1 MNAFE
6 RSLTAA
12 FVGILVFAGCSAVSK
27 LKSAHGTKFRYS
39 YALTAPI
46 SSTRLAFQDN
56 DVSLLFRFDDAA
68 IRFKLT
74 NRSFS
79 PLRIKWE
86 EVTVVVQGRSFAAI
100 NTRTL
105 YQTNPAV
112 DAKPTILPGGYI
124 VDMAMPSANISFN
137 GKKWVERDLLP
148 TTDRHSET
156 MGKKILANVGS
167 TVTLLLPIELGDQVR
182 RYSFEFRV
190 AKVDTLAWD
199 RYRRPSR
206 PVPPTQVATVKMGET
221 DKITTAIVVGG
232 FLGFAAFLL
241 TQKKA
246 PPSE

>member
-1 MNAFE
+1 MSAFN
-6 RSLTAA
+6 RCLTAVV
-12 FVGILVFAGCSAVSK
+12 VGILVFAGCSAVSK

-46 SSTRLAFQDN
+46 NSTRLAFQDN

-79 PLRIKWE
+79 PVRIKWQ
-86 EVTVVVQGRSFAAI
+86 EVTVVVQGRSYAAL
-100 NTRTL
+100 NARTL
-105 YQTNPAV
+105 YRTNPGNQEN
-112 DAKPTILPGGYI
+112 PTVLPGGYI
-124 VDMAMPSANISFN
+124 VDMALPSANILFN
-137 GKKWVERDLLP
+137 GKQWVERDLLP
-148 TTDRHSET
+148 TTGRHSET
-156 MGKKILANVGS
+156 IGKKILANVGS

-182 RYSFEFRV
+182 RYSFEFKV
-190 AKVDTLAWD
+190 TKVDTLAWE
-199 RYRRPSR
+199 RYRRPNR
-206 PVPPTQVATVKMGET
+206 PAPPTQVASVKMGEA

-232 FLGFAAFLL
+232 LLGFAAFLL